1 MFNRRDFLKTTS
13 SLVGASLFGERVAW
27 AAQATMISR
36 AIPKTGEMLPMIGLG
51 SSATFASMARSEDA
65 RALRDVLKT
74 LVDHGGRVFDT
85 APGYG
90 ASEQV
95 AGDIA
100 NELGIRDRIFWATK
114 VNAAGR
120 GGLSGARADPAA
132 ARAQIEASFKKFN
145 VSTIDLLQVHDVVDV
160 ATHLP
165 IVKALKAAGRV
176 RYIGITSTRENQ
188 YPELIGYMK
197 NEPLDFVGV
206 DYAVDNRE
214 VEAEIFPLAQ
224 ERGIGI
230 LNYVPFGRTRLF
242 ARVKGRT
249 LPDWAAEFDASTW
262 AQFFLKFAIS
272 HPAVTAVTPATSN
285 PKNMLD
291 NIGGGIGRLPDA
303 DHRKRMI
310 ALIDSLPSA

>member
-1 MFNRRDFLKTTS
+1 MDL
-13 SLVGASLFGERVAW
+13 
-27 AAQATMISR
+27 AAAGPMITR
-36 AIPKTGEMLPMIGLG
+36 AIPGTTEMLPMIGLG
-51 SSATFASMARSEDA
+51 SSATFARVARTEDTS
-65 RALRDVLKT
+65 ALEEVLKT

-90 ASEQV
+90 ASEEV
-95 AGDIA
+95 AGEIA
-100 NELGIRDRIFWATK
+100 GRLGIRDTIFWATK

-120 GGLSGARADPAA
+120 EGLSGAKADPAR
-132 ARAQIEASFKKFN
+132 ARAQIEESFTKFN
-145 VSTIDLLQVHDVVDV
+145 VKTIDLLQVHDVVDV

-165 IVKALKAAGRV
+165 IVKEMKAAGRV

-188 YPELIGYMK
+188 YAELIGYMK

-214 VEAEIFPLAQ
+214 VEKTIFPLAQ
-224 ERGIGI
+224 EKGIGI

-242 ARVKGRT
+242 ARAKGRA
-249 LPDWAAEFDASTW
+249 LPDWAAEFDAKTW
-262 AQFFLKFAIS
+262 AQFFLKFCIS
-272 HPAVTAVTPATSN
+272 HPAVTVVTPATSN

-303 DHRKRMI
+303 DHRKRMV
-310 ALIDSLPSA
+310 ALVESLPSA

>member
-1 MFNRRDFLKTTS
+1 VLNRRAFLKATS
-13 SLVGASLFGERVAW
+13 CVVGASLFAERVTL
-27 AAQATMISR
+27 AAAGPVIAR
-36 AIPKTGEMLPMIGLG
+36 AVPKTGEMLPMIGLG
-51 SSATFASMARSEDA
+51 SSATFAAMARSEDA
-65 RALRDVLKT
+65 RALGDVLKT

-95 AGDIA
+95 AGAIA
-100 NELGIRDRIFWATK
+100 NDLGIRDKIFWATK

-120 GGLSGARADPAA
+120 QAGAKADPVK
-132 ARAQIEASFKKFN
+132 ARAQIEESFKKFS
-145 VSTIDLLQVHDVVDV
+145 VSKIDLLQVHDVADV

-165 IVKALKAAGRV
+165 IVKELKAAGRV

-188 YPELIGYMK
+188 YAELIGYMK

-214 VEAEIFPLAQ
+214 VEKEIFPLAQ
-224 ERGIGI
+224 EKGIGV

-242 ARVKGRT
+242 ARVKGRA
-249 LPDWAAEFDASTW
+249 LPDWASEFDASTW

-272 HPAVTAVTPATSN
+272 HPAVTVVTPATSN

-291 NIGGGIGRLPDA
+291 NIGGGVGRLPNA

-310 ALIDSLPSA
+310 TLIDSLPSA

>member
-13 SLVGASLFGERVAW
+13 SLVGASLFGERAAL
-27 AAQATMISR
+27 AAQATMIRR

-120 GGLSGARADPAA
+120 EGLSGARADPAT

-214 VEAEIFPLAQ
+214 VETEIFPLAQ

>member
-1 MFNRRDFLKTTS
+1 MINRRDFLKATS
-13 SLVGASLFGERVAW
+13 CVAGASLFGHRIDL
-27 AAQATMISR
+27 AAAGPMITR
-36 AIPKTGEMLPMIGLG
+36 AIPGTSDMLPMIGLG
-51 SSATFASMARSEDA
+51 SSATFARVARTEDTS
-65 RALRDVLKT
+65 ALGEVLRT

-90 ASEQV
+90 ASEEV
-95 AGDIA
+95 AGEIA
-100 NELGIRDRIFWATK
+100 GTLGIRDTIFWATK

-120 GGLSGARADPAA
+120 EGLSGARADPAK
-132 ARAQIEASFKKFN
+132 ARAQIEESFKKFN
-145 VSTIDLLQVHDVVDV
+145 VKTIDLLQVHDVVDV

-165 IVKALKAAGRV
+165 IVKEMKAAGRV

-188 YPELIGYMK
+188 YAELIGYMK

-214 VEAEIFPLAQ
+214 VEKEIFPLAL
-224 ERGIGI
+224 EKGIGI

-242 ARVKGRT
+242 ARAKGRP
-249 LPDWAAEFDASTW
+249 LPDWAAEFDAGTW
-262 AQFFLKFAIS
+262 AQFFLKFCIS
-272 HPAVTAVTPATSN
+272 HPAVTVVTPATSN

-291 NIGGGIGRLPDA
+291 NIGGGMGRLPTA

-310 ALIDSLPSA
+310 ALVESLPGA

>member
-1 MFNRRDFLKTTS
+1 MLNRRDFITATS
-13 SLVGASLFGERVAW
+13 SLVGATLLGDGLLR
-27 AAQATMISR
+27 AAGPMITR
-36 AIPKTGEMLPMIGLG
+36 AIPKSGELLPMIGLG
-51 SSATFASMARSEDA
+51 SSATFASMARSADA
-65 RALRDVLKT
+65 QALREVLKT
-74 LVDHGGRVFDT
+74 LVDGGGRVFDT

-100 NELGIRDRIFWATK
+100 NDLGIRDKIFWATK

-120 GGLSGARADPAA
+120 AGLSGAKADPAA
-132 ARAQIEASFKKFN
+132 ARAQIEESFKKFR
-145 VSTIDLLQVHDVVDV
+145 VAKLDVLQVHDVVDV

-165 IVKALKAAGRV
+165 IVKELKAAGRV

-188 YPELIGYMK
+188 YAELIGYMK

-214 VEAEIFPLAQ
+214 VEREIFPIAQ
-224 ERGIGI
+224 DKGIGI
-230 LNYVPFGRTRLF
+230 FNYVPFGRSRLF
-242 ARVKGRT
+242 ARVKGRA
-249 LPDWAAEFDASTW
+249 LPDWAAEFDAASW

-272 HPAVTAVTPATSN
+272 HPAVTVVTPATSN

-291 NIGGGIGRLPDA
+291 NLGGGQGRLPTA
-303 DHRKRMI
+303 DHRKRMV
-310 ALIDSLPSA
+310 ALIESLPSA